1 MPMQKLLSKARKAI
15 QDFDMIQENDKIA
28 VGLSG
33 GKDSLTLLHILKN
46 YQRFSPQK
54 FEIIAIT
61 LNPGGVDNSPLYKL
75 CEDLNIEFHEVQTD
89 IKEIVFDIR
98 KEKNPCS
105 LCANLRRGALN
116 DTAKKLGC
124 TKVALG
130 HHKDDAIETFIMS
143 LFYEGRVNCFSP
155 KTYLDKQGVTVI
167 RPMVYIEEYMTKKA
181 TKEFN
186 YPIIENPCPANGS
199 TKRQDIKELLA
210 QLNNTM
216 PGVKKNIFGA
226 LNNSEKLFIWD
237 KVYSFAIIAKEFFFI
252 FFSLYN
258 NYFKFALIII
268 LLF

>member
-1 MPMQKLLSKARKAI
+1 MQKLLSKMRQAI
-15 QDFDMIQENDKIA
+15 NAYNLIESGDKIA

-33 GKDSLTLLHILKN
+33 GKDSLTLLHLLNTYKK
-46 YQRFSPQK
+46 FSKEK
-54 FEIIAIT
+54 FDLIAIT
-61 LNPGGVDNSPLYKL
+61 LNPGGVDNSPLHKL
-75 CEDLNIEFHEVQTD
+75 CKDLSVPFYEIQTD
-89 IKEIVFDIR
+89 IQEIVFEIK

-155 KTYLDKQGVTVI
+155 KTYLDKQDITVI

-186 YPIIENPCPANGS
+186 YPVIVNPCPANGS
-199 TKRQDIKELLA
+199 TKRQDVKELLA
-210 QLNNTM
+210 QLNSTM

-237 KVYSFAIIAKEFFFI
+237 KDKIK
-252 FFSLYN
+252 
-258 NYFKFALIII
+258 
-268 LLF
+268 

>member
-1 MPMQKLLSKARKAI
+1 MQRMLSYIRKAV
-15 QDFDMIQENDKIA
+15 DDYNMIENGDKIA

-33 GKDSLTLLHILKN
+33 GKDSITLLMGLKALQRFYEKKFEVIAISINPGFDFFNSDFLKN
-46 YQRFSPQK
+46 TCEK
-54 FEIIAIT
+54 I
-61 LNPGGVDNSPLYKL
+61 GVQFVEEKT
-75 CEDLNIEFHEVQTD
+75 H

-98 KEKNPCS
+98 NEKNPCS

-155 KTYLDKQGVTVI
+155 KTYLDKQDITVI

-186 YPIIENPCPANGS
+186 YPVIVNPCPANGS
-199 TKRQDIKELLA
+199 TKRQYVKELLA
-210 QLNNTM
+210 QLNSTM

-237 KVYSFAIIAKEFFFI
+237 KDKIK
-252 FFSLYN
+252 
-258 NYFKFALIII
+258 
-268 LLF
+268 